1 MYKNFINLAGY
12 SVYKRGN
19 KNADSLFYAPNAG
32 RFSAPTGGIIGH
44 TQNKPKEIK
53 NRVVLSTVYPY
64 HDKAM
69 WLYLWLDDDGKKTDL
84 KRAYD
89 FKNITAAKEVRFYL
103 RNASLDDITFD
114 GISLTGEMSEI
125 ELLGVNSGDVFKP
138 GQYRIITIRAEQL
151 GDLLIDGTLNL
162 NFSNKQIISIYLNG
176 ERAVVFSYLPNYEY
190 TESKE
195 LKTDIF
201 TAQNGKEFRR
211 AKRSVAVRIVSFN
224 IITKEINNGVE
235 PLISFGMH
243 KFIMLP
249 LWFSCAKI
257 LNKRG
262 EITDKIKTDSLKNK
276 EFEAGGNIILYNNFK
291 DYEVAKISS
300 IYKDEI
306 TLNRKV
312 SARKFILPLIKT
324 TSKENVRYEFNS
336 ERNIKFEL
344 EFKEM
349 I

>member
-53 NRVVLSTVYPY
+53 NRVVLSTMYPY

-69 WLYLWLDDDGKKTDL
+69 WLYIWTDDDGKKTDL
-84 KRAYD
+84 SRNYD
-89 FKNITAAKEVRFYL
+89 FKNITAAKEIKFYL
-103 RNASLDDITFD
+103 RNAALNDITFN
-114 GISLTGEMSEI
+114 GISLSGEMSEVKLFGI
-125 ELLGVNSGDVFKP
+125 NSGDVFKP
-138 GQYRIITIRAEQL
+138 SQYRIITIRAEQL
-151 GDLLIDGTLNL
+151 GDLLIDGTINL
-162 NFSNKQIISIYLNG
+162 NFSNKQVISIYLSG

-211 AKRSVAVRIVSFN
+211 AKRSVSVRIVNFGV
-224 IITKEINNGVE
+224 ITKEINNALE
-235 PLISFGMH
+235 HLIGFGMH

-249 LWFSCAKI
+249 LWFSCTEI
-257 LNKRG
+257 LNPKG
-262 EITDKIKTDSLKNK
+262 ELTDKIKTGGLENK
-276 EFEAGGNIILYNNFK
+276 EFQTGGNVLIYNNFT
-291 DYEVAKISS
+291 DFEVAKIAG
-300 IYKDEI
+300 IYKNEI
-306 TLNRKV
+306 TLGKKANAK
-312 SARKFILPLIKT
+312 KYILPLIKVT
-324 TSKENVRYEFNS
+324 PKENISYDFKNAETL
-336 ERNIKFEL
+336 KFEL
-344 EFKEM
+344 EFKE
-349 I
+349 IL

>member
-19 KNADSLFYAPNAG
+19 KNADSFFYTPNAG
-32 RFSAPTGGIIGH
+32 VISASTGGIIGH
-44 TQNKPKEIK
+44 TQKQTKEIK
-53 NRVVLSTVYPY
+53 NRVVLSSVYPY

-69 WLYLWLDDDGKKTDL
+69 WLYIWTDYDGKKTDL
-84 KRAYD
+84 SRNYD
-89 FKNITAAKEVRFYL
+89 FKNITAAKEIKFYL
-103 RNASLDDITFD
+103 RNAALNDITFN

-151 GDLLIDGTLNL
+151 GDLLIDGIINL

-324 TSKENVRYEFNS
+324 TPKENVRYEFNS

>member
-19 KNADSLFYAPNAG
+19 KNANSLYNEASPGKVTGKNAG
-32 RFSAPTGGIIGH
+32 MPQIGII
-44 TQNKPKEIK
+44 PKK
-53 NRVVLSTVYPY
+53 VDSSVTLAPLYPY

-151 GDLLIDGTLNL
+151 GDLLIDGTINL

-201 TAQNGKEFRR
+201 TAQNGKEFR
-211 AKRSVAVRIVSFN
+211 
-224 IITKEINNGVE
+224 
-235 PLISFGMH
+235 
-243 KFIMLP
+243 
-249 LWFSCAKI
+249 
-257 LNKRG
+257 
-262 EITDKIKTDSLKNK
+262 
-276 EFEAGGNIILYNNFK
+276 
-291 DYEVAKISS
+291 
-300 IYKDEI
+300 
-306 TLNRKV
+306 
-312 SARKFILPLIKT
+312 
-324 TSKENVRYEFNS
+324 
-336 ERNIKFEL
+336 
-344 EFKEM
+344 
-349 I
+349 